1 LIYLP
6 HEPLGSAGVL
16 PASRDPKPELAGET
30 PALPGTE
37 PLDRISRRLTW
48 VKEKGHMEIHAPTE
62 NFLKSSG
69 LFKGV
74 VSSLRLD
81 SIRPSAFVG
90 LRRDKQ
96 AERYNF

>member
-1 LIYLP
+1 LIQ
-6 HEPLGSAGVL
+6 
-16 PASRDPKPELAGET
+16 
-30 PALPGTE
+30 
-37 PLDRISRRLTW
+37 

-81 SIRPSAFVG
+81 SFRTSAFVG

-96 AERYNF
+96 AEHYNKNSPSECSGSAGVSPAKRISNGPAGRRRSQAGKE